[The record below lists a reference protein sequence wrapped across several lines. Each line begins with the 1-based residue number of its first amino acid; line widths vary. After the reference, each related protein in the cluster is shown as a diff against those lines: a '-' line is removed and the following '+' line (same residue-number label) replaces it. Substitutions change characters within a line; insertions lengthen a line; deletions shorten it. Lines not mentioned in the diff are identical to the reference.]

1 MRERYYKLGQ
11 QNKDRKPS
19 GRPAVLVGFAA
30 LVCVGILAT
39 SVMLYAFVGQGG
51 PDTDGASSADTLLQN
66 SVESESV
73 SSVVSEAV
81 SSAVVSSEAVSSAAV
96 SSAAASSQAVSS
108 AAFDNLSSTARVSS
122 VASIAKP
129 PTSSNAQSTAVN
141 SGAFSAVVPESE
153 KVPLSYFDDAAL
165 LGDSRAVGLPLYT
178 ELGNHIT
185 NYAVTSCTAK
195 MVLEGTDKVQP
206 IIKKIE
212 ANKGKFK
219 KVYIMLGLNE
229 IGHTHTTIMSRYATI
244 IDRVRAAQ
252 PNAVI
257 YIQTVLPITRYVQA
271 RHSYLKKDRI
281 IAFNKKLAE
290 LAQQKRVYLIDPTSV
305 FVDSE
310 GYMVNAA
317 RASAG
322 NETGEIHFNPT
333 YTNKWLDYLRTH
345 TVK

>member
-11 QNKDRKPS
+11 QKRTSNRS
-19 GRPAVLVGFAA
+19 RRPVALTGFAA

-51 PDTDGASSADTLLQN
+51 PDTDGASSVDTLLQTS

-73 SSVVSEAV
+73 SFAASEVV
-81 SSAVVSSEAVSSAAV
+81 
-96 SSAAASSQAVSS
+96 SSQAVSS
-108 AAFDNLSSTARVSS
+108 TAVSSVAASSQAASSAVLDNLSSTARVSS
-122 VASIAKP
+122 VISTAKP
-129 PTSSNAQSTAVN
+129 ATASKTQSTAVN
-141 SGAFSAVVPESE
+141 SALFSSSVPESE

-229 IGHTHTTIMSRYATI
+229 IGHTHTTVMSRYGTI

-252 PNAVI
+252 PDAVI

-271 RHSYLKKDRI
+271 HHSYLKKNQI

-290 LAQQKRVYLIDPTSV
+290 LAQQKKVYLIDPTSV

-322 NETGEIHFNPT
+322 NETGEIHFNAT

>member
-11 QNKDRKPS
+11 QKRTSKRS
-19 GRPAVLVGFAA
+19 RRPIVLTGFAA
-30 LVCVGILAT
+30 FVCVCILAS
-39 SVMLYAFVGQGG
+39 SVLLYVFVGQGG
-51 PDTDGASSADTLLQN
+51 PGTGGVSSANTLLQTS
-66 SVESESV
+66 SVETELVSSSV
-73 SSVVSEAV
+73 SEVTVSSQAV
-81 SSAVVSSEAVSSAAV
+81 SSQAV
-96 SSAAASSQAVSS
+96 SSAAASSQATFSTTVQKPISS
-108 AAFDNLSSTARVSS
+108 VARVSS
-122 VASIAKP
+122 TASIAESVT
-129 PTSSNAQSTAVN
+129 TSKTQ
-141 SGAFSAVVPESE
+141 SAVTDNAPFSSAVPESE

-195 MVLEGTDKVQP
+195 MVLEGTDRVQP

-229 IGHTHTTIMSRYATI
+229 IGHTHTTIMSRYSTI
-244 IDRVRAAQ
+244 IDRIRASQ

-271 RHSYLKKDRI
+271 HHSYLKKDQI
-281 IAFNKKLAE
+281 VAFNKKLAQ
-290 LAQQKRVYLIDPTSV
+290 LAQQKKVYLIDPTPV
-305 FVDSE
+305 FADAE

-322 NETGEIHFNPT
+322 NETGEIHFNAT

-345 TVK
+345 TVQ